1 VQYEV
6 SDFAGAK
13 EFFEGPGAQEWAD
26 IASVL
31 KGTTLQLQ
39 PSDQA
44 GLNHRPI
51 FDPKAT
57 NKELTERAAALG
69 WNKIPVPDG
78 LTEFGLDWDAGKR
91 TTLAEWQF
99 SNYPFLWNNVIRT
112 QGVFVSGIPLA
123 GMSGVESLIVVTKCG
138 LFPASNST
146 LYYEQGLAQLQAA
159 MSFSSFTVPIRLV
172 GLTIPGGASEIQ
184 AMWNSYANARYDR
197 APSSQEIRTFH
208 VAWRGK
214 PAKHGNYAASFSLE

>member
-1 VQYEV
+1 M
-6 SDFAGAK
+6 
-13 EFFEGPGAQEWAD
+13 P
-26 IASVL
+26 
-31 KGTTLQLQ
+31 QLQ

-57 NKELTERAAALG
+57 NKELTDRAAALG

-78 LTEFGLDWDAGKR
+78 LKEFGLDWDAGKR

-112 QGVFVSGIPLA
+112 QGVYVSGIHLA
-123 GMSGVESLIVVTKCG
+123 GMAGVEALIVVTKCG

-146 LYYEQGLAQLQAA
+146 LYYEQGRAQLEAA
-159 MSFSSFTVPIRLV
+159 MTFKSFTVPIRFV
-172 GLTIPGGASEIQ
+172 GLSIQNGVSELE
-184 AMWNSYANARYDR
+184 AMWNLYANPRYDR
-197 APSSQEIRTFH
+197 VPASRELRTFD
-208 VAWRGK
+208 VAWRGR
-214 PAKHGNYAASFSLE
+214 PAKHGNYAASLSLK

>member
-1 VQYEV
+1 MQYEV

-13 EFFEGPGAQEWAD
+13 EFFEGPGEREWQE
-26 IASVL
+26 IAWVL
-31 KGTTLQLQ
+31 DGTTPQFQ

-57 NKELTERAAALG
+57 NRELTDRAAALG
-69 WNKIPVPDG
+69 WKKIPVPDG
-78 LTEFGLDWDAGKR
+78 LKEFGLDWDAGKR

-112 QGVFVSGIPLA
+112 QGVYISDIELA
-123 GMSGVESLIVVTKCG
+123 GMDGVEALIVVTKCG

-146 LYYEQGLAQLQAA
+146 LYYEQAKAQLQAA
-159 MSFSSFTVPIRLV
+159 MSFNSFTVPIRLV
-172 GLTIPGGASEIQ
+172 GLAIPHSSTEVE
-184 AMWNSYANARYDR
+184 AMWNAYANTRYDR
-197 APSSQEIRTFH
+197 TPASRELRKFDI
-208 VAWRGK
+208 AWSRR
-214 PAKHGNYAASFSLE
+214 PAKHGNYTASFSLK